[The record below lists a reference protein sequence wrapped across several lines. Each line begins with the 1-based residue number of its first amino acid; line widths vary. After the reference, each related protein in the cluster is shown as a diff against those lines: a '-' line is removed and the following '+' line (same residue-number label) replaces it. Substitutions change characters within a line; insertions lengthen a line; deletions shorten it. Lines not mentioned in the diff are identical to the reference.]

1 MPSSNYV
8 PERTRSRQ
16 ISSHYTSERSRSRQI
31 SINIKEGDKDNL
43 TTEPI
48 SLSWKDLSYTITDPK
63 SKKQKCIIRNASGI
77 VNPGEVLA
85 IMGPSGAGKST
96 FLDLLAGRKNP
107 SLVTGQMYLNGKPG
121 NVKYVSTYVMQD
133 DALMGVLTV
142 RENIQFAADLC
153 FPETFTYE
161 ERRTRVQ
168 SIIEEFGL
176 ERVADSK
183 IGTVFV
189 RGISG
194 GEKRRCAIASQVLTL
209 PRVIFLDEPTTG
221 LDSLAAY
228 NVMNVIVSM
237 AKSYRLTVVL
247 SIHQPSTETYSLF
260 DKLCLLGLGKTLYF
274 GKRDEATTYFE
285 GLGHPCPRFAN
296 PADHFLRLVNSDFM
310 KDVTEARHHIKSFS
324 ESFKNSPTKTKI
336 DSQITKAIAYGS
348 KEVNT
353 NTDLK
358 KKRYARNYIMQT
370 AILTKRSLK
379 NAVRNILVY
388 WIRVV
393 MYMSLAVLMGSTWW
407 QIGYDQK
414 RIEDRFSVHFFSVAF
429 LVFMSV
435 AGIPGF
441 LEERLVFQRER
452 SNGFYS
458 VGPYII
464 ANTLITMPFIMII
477 TLSFSMIMYPMVGLH
492 SGLDHVVIFLV
503 NLFLVLM
510 VAESMVIF
518 ISALIPIF
526 VASLTIVAFANG
538 FFMVVEGYFV
548 RRDAIPKLW
557 KWAHYIDYQKYA
569 FEAIIKND
577 FLGLTF
583 DCSQANCKC
592 RFGGDVADKNCSFT
606 GKDVLDD
613 YGYTEIE
620 FVKWAIPVL
629 KPNKPPSSGDA
640 YLSLVRNEAKK
651 MPDIIMAK
659 HPIKRVPINNNSNV
673 KMAAWVRTGWAN
685 LENDDND
692 DDDNGQQDNKVNN
705 SLVNK
710 EWEERFL
717 FRFEKLRKDLE
728 EFKMSNDRSGVKK
741 LPKRQDEPGWF
752 KFCYGEQEKTN
763 ELEEIKMICSPS
775 LSIIKR
781 LDQATTYSVLSYHIK
796 WLKDDDITV
805 RQSQWMFALLLHL
818 DKLLTAGQISNLRVL
833 CKKCIEIR
841 GNLVV
846 EKNDQKIAMLNI
858 IITIVKRY
866 FGQQDLG

>member
-8 PERTRSRQ
+8 MSGRS
-16 ISSHYTSERSRSRQI
+16 SRQI
-31 SINIKEGDKDNL
+31 SINMKNYEKEYL

-48 SLSWKDLSYTITDPK
+48 SLSWKDLSYTITDK
-63 SKKQKCIIRNASGI
+63 KTNKQKHIIRHASGV

-96 FLDLLAGRKNP
+96 FLDLLAGRKDP
-107 SLVTGQMYLNGKPG
+107 ALVSGQMYLNGKPG
-121 NVKYVSTYVMQD
+121 SIKYVSTYVMQD

-153 FPETFTYE
+153 FPASFTNE

-176 ERVADSK
+176 ERVADNK

-194 GEKRRCAIASQVLTL
+194 GEKRRCAIASQILTL

-228 NVMNVIVSM
+228 NVMSVIVNM
-237 AKSYRLTVVL
+237 ARRYKLTVVV

-260 DKLCLLGLGKTLYF
+260 DKLCLLGLGKTMYF
-274 GKRDEATTYFE
+274 GAREEATTYFE
-285 GLGHPCPRFAN
+285 QLGHPCARFSN
-296 PADHFLRLVNSDFM
+296 PADHFLRLINSDFM
-310 KDVTEARHHIKSFS
+310 KDMSEARHHIKNFS
-324 ESFKNSPTKTKI
+324 ESFKKSAAKSKI
-336 DSQITKAIAYGS
+336 DTQIS
-348 KEVNT
+348 KTITAGKRNTGTNT
-353 NTDLK
+353 NLK
-358 KKRYARNYIMQT
+358 GQRYARNFLTQT
-370 AILTKRSLK
+370 AILTKRSFR
-379 NAVRNILVY
+379 NSMRNILVF

-407 QIGYDQK
+407 KIGYDQK

-458 VGPYII
+458 VGPYVI
-464 ANTLITMPFIMII
+464 ANTIVTMPFIMII

-492 SGLDHVVIFLV
+492 GGFEHVTIFLYT
-503 NLFLVLM
+503 LFLVLM

-518 ISALIPIF
+518 ISAVIPIF

-577 FLGLTF
+577 FIGLTF
-583 DCSQANCKC
+583 NCEQAGCKC
-592 RFGGDVADKNCSFT
+592 RFGGHVADANCQFT

-620 FVKWAIPVL
+620 FVKWALALIGLIVAFRL
-629 KPNKPPSSGDA
+629 GF
-640 YLSLVRNEAKK
+640 YLTL
-651 MPDIIMAK
+651 
-659 HPIKRVPINNNSNV
+659 
-673 KMAAWVRTGWAN
+673 
-685 LENDDND
+685 
-692 DDDNGQQDNKVNN
+692 
-705 SLVNK
+705 
-710 EWEERFL
+710 L
-717 FRFEKLRKDLE
+717 FRKGR
-728 EFKMSNDRSGVKK
+728 N
-741 LPKRQDEPGWF
+741 
-752 KFCYGEQEKTN
+752 
-763 ELEEIKMICSPS
+763 
-775 LSIIKR
+775 
-781 LDQATTYSVLSYHIK
+781 
-796 WLKDDDITV
+796 
-805 RQSQWMFALLLHL
+805 
-818 DKLLTAGQISNLRVL
+818 
-833 CKKCIEIR
+833 
-841 GNLVV
+841 
-846 EKNDQKIAMLNI
+846 
-858 IITIVKRY
+858 
-866 FGQQDLG
+866 

>member
-16 ISSHYTSERSRSRQI
+16 ISSHYTSERSR
-31 SINIKEGDKDNL
+31 K
-43 TTEPI
+43 
-48 SLSWKDLSYTITDPK
+48 
-63 SKKQKCIIRNASGI
+63 
-77 VNPGEVLA
+77 VLA

-673 KMAAWVRTGWAN
+673 KMAAW
-685 LENDDND
+685 
-692 DDDNGQQDNKVNN
+692 
-705 SLVNK
+705 
-710 EWEERFL
+710 ERFL